1 MVMRKKTVTTKESQ
15 PRSPNNSFDG
25 LRGKKNDAG
34 YDIIELILQ
43 DHLPLKDLI
52 ETLKDDD
59 LERKDKAEAFEE
71 FAYLLTCHAKAEEQ
85 VLYVAMKN
93 FDDLK
98 VESFEGDTEHG
109 IADQLVQEINATPD
123 DNEWL
128 AKVKVLAESVE
139 HHIEEEE
146 TEMLTKVQ
154 KTIPNELRMNL
165 GSEYTR
171 LIEENLKLFEIQ
183 TPRDVKFQKSMSQPV
198 THL

>member
-1 MVMRKKTVTTKESQ
+1 MRKKTQTTKESQ

-25 LRGKKNDAG
+25 LRNDANDEG

-52 ETLKDDD
+52 ETLKDSD
-59 LERKDKAEAFEE
+59 LDRKDKAEALEE
-71 FAYLLTCHAKAEEQ
+71 FAYLLTCHAKSEEQ

-93 FDDLK
+93 FDELK
-98 VESFEGDTEHG
+98 VESFEGDTEHA
-109 IADQLVQEINATPD
+109 IADQLVQEINATAD

-139 HHIEEEE
+139 HHIQEEEE
-146 TEMLTKVQ
+146 EMLAKVEQ
-154 KTIPNELRMNL
+154 IIPTELRTSL
-165 GSEYTR
+165 GAEYAR
-171 LIEENLKLFEIQ
+171 LMDEFLKLFEVQI
-183 TPRDVKFQKSMSQPV
+183 PRDVKFKSHMTQPV